1 MSYDS
6 VNASIKQLLVS
17 EQVWIRKVESGSEQT
32 VPINITDTQQTFK
45 TGVNDKVVQYTI
57 TAEYAFDMISNIR

>member
-6 VNASIKQLLVS
+6 VNESIKQLLVS
-17 EQVWIRKVESGSEQT
+17 EQVWLRKEEGGTEQT
-32 VPINITDTQQTFK
+32 IPINITDTQQTFK
-45 TGVNDKVVQYTI
+45 TGINDKVVQYTI